1 MSEIQKKIA
10 ELKELAAREN
20 LDISDDLSRIGAKVQ
35 SASNNIGPLTA
46 WQRVQFARSP
56 DRPTTLDY
64 IQRISEQYV
73 ELHGDRAFGDDPAM
87 VGGIARISGI
97 AFTFIGHQKGK
108 NMKEN
113 LRRNGGMAHPEGYR
127 KALRLAQQAER
138 FHRPI
143 ITFIDTAGA
152 FPGVASE
159 ERGISEAIARNMKIF
174 STIKTPIICIVCG
187 EGGSGGAIGIGVGDR
202 VYMLENAYYAV
213 ITPEG
218 CASILLRD
226 AREAPTAAGIMKL
239 TSFDLKSFGIID
251 AIIPEPPMG
260 AQSDRDLMA
269 SNVKETIMAA
279 YRELSQ
285 KRPDVLLKER
295 SRRILEYGVFNDD
308 SDQKSRKEGFF
319 KRLFSWGQS

>member
-1 MSEIQKKIA
+1 MSELQKKLN

-20 LDISDDLSRIGAKVQ
+20 VDILGEIDRLSEKLGNGVQ
-35 SASNNIGPLTA
+35 EQPLSS
-46 WQRVQFARSP
+46 WQRVQMARNP

-64 IQRISEQYV
+64 IQRMADQYV
-73 ELHGDRAFGDDPAM
+73 ELHGDRAFADDPAM
-87 VGGIARISGI
+87 VGGIARIDGI
-97 AFTFIGHQKGK
+97 AFTFIGHQKGR

-113 LRRNGGMAHPEGYR
+113 LRRNGGMAQPEGYR
-127 KALRLAQQAER
+127 KALRLAQQAEK
-138 FHRPI
+138 FHRPV

-152 FPGVASE
+152 FPGVSSE
-159 ERGISEAIARNMKIF
+159 ERGVAEAIARNLKLF
-174 STIKTPIICIVCG
+174 STLKTPVICVVTG

-218 CASILLRD
+218 CASIILRD
-226 AREAPTAAGIMKL
+226 AKEAPKAASLMKL

-251 AIIPEPPMG
+251 AIIPEPPSG
-260 AQSDRDLMA
+260 AQSDMDLMA
-269 SNVKETIMAA
+269 SRIKDVILTA

-295 SRRILEYGVFNDD
+295 SRRLLEYGLFKDE
-308 SDQKSRKEGFF
+308 SEGKSQKEGFIR
-319 KRLFSWGQS
+319 RLFSWGQN